1 MDRGAVGV
9 WPVAVLMASLQGSQ
23 QRLGMKIGITY
34 LCSFFSASSLRLAVS
49 DGLLYWAL
57 WVDLV

>member
-9 WPVAVLMASLQGSQ
+9 WSVAVLMASLRGSQ
-23 QRLGMKIGITY
+23 QRLGVKIEITY

-49 DGLLYWAL
+49 DGLPYWAL